1 MSELFPLVLAQAGT
15 GLVAL
20 GVSGLGWWRAS
31 RASKALKE
39 SFSAHE
45 VSNAEIERFLMALSQ
60 AEREGTTAML
70 QVLENHTSK
79 PAEYF
84 RSLAAAR
91 RSQRLSFSLL
101 MKVGSALSTGWPPG
115 SLLALGLTPT

>member
-84 RSLAAAR
+84 RSLAAGERKAITKALVQPSDEGR
-91 RSQRLSFSLL
+91 KRFIYRLAA
-101 MKVGSALSTGWPPG
+101 G
-115 SLLALGLTPT
+115 